1 MPPQPAAT
9 IQLSDLGA
17 YQHAVRV
24 VLTTDVVT
32 ATRPR
37 PGMLE
42 AVLRWADQLS
52 KDLRDHLGYTL
63 IATTRQVR
71 LIRRLDGLDPTQTTI
86 FTAKSGRPFDRRRLA
101 YLCLI
106 LASFQRSRVEVS
118 LADLVR
124 AFTPSANAIDGLG
137 FNPTV
142 SAHKAAVVDVLD
154 WLADRGALRLSDGSA
169 DAWSADTERG
179 DALYDIDHDICAAL
193 FRPARPIQHLTS
205 AAGLLDATY
214 VSAKRGAQREAAA
227 QRAARALLEHPV
239 VYYAQVEPEVAEAL
253 RQTGV
258 AENLARLTGL
268 AVERRAEGVLLA
280 DAGGRFTDRPFPG
293 RGGAVNRA
301 AGLLLAK
308 IADVLEDPDEAPLLL
323 PVPAEADDQR
333 ELLAKIDAALPLGG
347 VVTEL
352 AWSAPQEEDL
362 DTERIDS
369 VADAIDSDRGGAN
382 HQADHSQ
389 TGQGRLEASEADASR
404 ADLSRADLSRADLSR
419 ADLSRADLS
428 RADPSRVDAA
438 GRHPVVPFIADSGL
452 RSMIND
458 LYEELGPA
466 SFTVTWQHDPRGLLN
481 AAVAFLA
488 DLRLLRRVDAG
499 VLVLPAAA
507 RYRNIKAALPVRHA
521 EGQLALDLFGGS
533 ISGNIGG
540 DIDDD

>member
-1 MPPQPAAT
+1 MPPQPAAAN
-9 IQLSDLGA
+9 IGLSDLGA
-17 YQHAVRV
+17 YQQAVRL
-24 VLTTDVVT
+24 VLTNDVIT

-42 AVLRWADQLS
+42 SVLRWADQLS

-63 IATTRQVR
+63 IATTRAVR
-71 LIRRLDGLDPTQTTI
+71 LIRRLDGLDLTQTAI

-137 FNPTV
+137 FDPIV

-154 WLADRGALRLSDGSA
+154 WLADRGALRLSDGSV

-179 DALYDIDHDICAAL
+179 DALYDIDHDICATL
-193 FRPARPIQHLTS
+193 FRPARPVQHLTS

-253 RQTGV
+253 RQHGV

-323 PVPAEADDQR
+323 PVPAESADQR
-333 ELLAKIDAALPLGG
+333 ELLERIDAALPLAG

-352 AWSAPQEEDL
+352 AWSAPLEEDRDAERPAVGAEAD
-362 DTERIDS
+362 DTDHGQATHSQAGHGE
-369 VADAIDSDRGGAN
+369 ATRGHAN
-382 HQADHSQ
+382 H
-389 TGQGRLEASEADASR
+389 GRSDQPL
-404 ADLSRADLSRADLSR
+404 
-419 ADLSRADLS
+419 
-428 RADPSRVDAA
+428 
-438 GRHPVVPFIADSGL
+438 VPFITDSGL
-452 RSMIND
+452 RAMIND
-458 LYEELGPA
+458 LYDEIGPA
-466 SFTVTWQHDPRGLLN
+466 SFTVSWQHDPRGLLN

-488 DLRLLRRVDAG
+488 DLRLLRPVDAG

-521 EGQLALDLFGGS
+521 EGQLALDLFGG
-533 ISGNIGG
+533 
-540 DIDDD
+540 DIDDE

>member
-1 MPPQPAAT
+1 MPPQPAAAN
-9 IQLSDLGA
+9 IQLSDLGT

-24 VLTTDVVT
+24 VLTNDVVT

-71 LIRRLDGLDPTQTTI
+71 VIRRLDGLDPTQTTI

-124 AFTPSANAIDGLG
+124 AFTPSANAIDGLD

-333 ELLAKIDAALPLGG
+333 ELLAKIDAALPLAG

-352 AWSAPQEEDL
+352 AWSAPFEEEPSA
-362 DTERIDS
+362 ERTRGFAS
-369 VADAIDSDRGGAN
+369 PAGASLTGGA
-382 HQADHSQ
+382 
-389 TGQGRLEASEADASR
+389 TEA
-404 ADLSRADLSRADLSR
+404 L
-419 ADLSRADLS
+419 
-428 RADPSRVDAA
+428 
-438 GRHPVVPFIADSGL
+438 VPFVADSGL
-452 RSMIND
+452 RAMID
-458 LYEELGPA
+458 ELYDELGPA
-466 SFTVTWQHDPRGLLN
+466 SFTVSWQHDPRGLLT
-481 AAVAFLA
+481 AAVSFLG
-488 DLRLLRRVDAG
+488 DLRLLRRIDGG

-507 RYRNIKAALPVRHA
+507 RYRNIKAALPARHA
-521 EGQLALDLFGGS
+521 QGQLDLFGGLVAS
-533 ISGNIGG
+533 AVTEE
-540 DIDDD
+540 DD